1 MGLLMIYADYNGSA
15 PLCQDVQDYLT
26 QRMIKG
32 PFANPNAIH
41 HMGQKVLMGMENAR
55 SVCAKYL
62 GTLPKH
68 LFFNSGSTEGISH
81 VFYSEVL
88 THFKEKKIIITS
100 GIQHSAV
107 VNSANHYAK
116 HFDLEHRV
124 LPCLSNG
131 VIDLELLEKWLS
143 KDGKQVLLVSIMAA
157 NNETGVIQ
165 PYKEIAQL
173 CRKSQIP
180 FLCDTTQLIGKDL
193 FNFDESGVDY
203 AVLSGHK
210 IGAMTGTG
218 ILMVREPARM
228 IPMIIGG
235 GQERSL
241 RGGTQHYLGYETLAV
256 ALSDFEKKKS
266 RIQELKEL
274 RLKFEK
280 DLVTNFPKIIILGGA
295 ANRLATTSFISYPG
309 IHGQAVQIE
318 LESDDIFVTTS
329 SACSDNSPTTSK
341 VLKAMGIQD
350 DVGRGA
356 VRISLGLCS
365 KGDEYDRIFTA
376 LSNAF
381 KKLVKIDIHI

>member
-1 MGLLMIYADYNGSA
+1 MIYADYNGSA
-15 PLCQDVQDYLT
+15 PLCQDVQEYLS
-26 QRMIKG
+26 QRIVKG

-41 HMGQKVLMGMENAR
+41 FMGQKVLMGMENAR
-55 SVCAKYL
+55 AVCAKSL

-68 LFFNSGSTEGISH
+68 LYFNSGSTEGISH

-88 THFKEKKIIITS
+88 THFKEKKILITS
-100 GIQHSAV
+100 GIEHSAV

-116 HFDLEHRV
+116 YFNLEHRV

-131 VIDLELLEKWLS
+131 TVDFELLKQWLA
-143 KDGKQVLLVSIMAA
+143 KDGEQVLLVSIMAA

-173 CRKSQIP
+173 CRKHTIP

-218 ILMVREPARM
+218 ILMVREPSRM

-235 GQERSL
+235 GQERNL

-256 ALSDFEKKKS
+256 ALTEFDKKKL
-266 RIQELKEL
+266 RLEELKEN
-274 RLKFEK
+274 RLQFEK
-280 DLVTNFPKIIILGGA
+280 ALQDKFPKLIILGGEA
-295 ANRLATTSFISYPG
+295 DRLATTSFISYPG
-309 IHGQAVQIE
+309 VHGQAVQME

-341 VLKAMGIQD
+341 VLKAMGVKD

-356 VRISLGLCS
+356 IRISLGLCS
-365 KGDEYDRIFTA
+365 KGDEYSVILKSLT
-376 LSNAF
+376 SAF
-381 KKLVKIDIHI
+381 NKLLKIDIHV

>member
-1 MGLLMIYADYNGSA
+1 MIYADYNGSA
-15 PLCQDVQDYLT
+15 PLCQDVQEYLS
-26 QRMIKG
+26 QRIVKG

-41 HMGQKVLMGMENAR
+41 FMGQKVLMGMENAR
-55 SVCAKYL
+55 AVCAKSL

-68 LFFNSGSTEGISH
+68 LYFNSGSTEGISH

-88 THFKEKKIIITS
+88 THFKEKKILITS
-100 GIQHSAV
+100 GIEHSAV

-116 HFDLEHRV
+116 YFNLEHRV

-131 VIDLELLEKWLS
+131 TVDFELLKQWLA
-143 KDGKQVLLVSIMAA
+143 KDGEQVLLVSIMAA

-173 CRKSQIP
+173 CRKHTIP

-218 ILMVREPARM
+218 ILMVREPSRM

-256 ALSDFEKKKS
+256 ALTEFDKKKL
-266 RIQELKEL
+266 RLEELKEN
-274 RLKFEK
+274 RLQFEK
-280 DLVTNFPKIIILGGA
+280 ALQDKFPKLIILGGEA
-295 ANRLATTSFISYPG
+295 DRLATTSFISYPG
-309 IHGQAVQIE
+309 VHGQAVQME

-341 VLKAMGIQD
+341 VLKAMGVKD

-356 VRISLGLCS
+356 IRISLGLCS
-365 KGDEYDRIFTA
+365 KGDEYSVILKSLT
-376 LSNAF
+376 SAF
-381 KKLVKIDIHI
+381 NKLLKIDIHV